1 MLSQC
6 SSDHRLACLLFH
18 HRSLPILFY
27 SQTDAFFLLR
37 MYNVLIDLFHDAGRM
52 RRVRILFLFDLCCTL
67 LCPKIISISD
77 LHPSLPVSCLEL
89 PDIISCAVRGC

>member
-6 SSDHRLACLLFH
+6 SSDHPPAYLLFH
-18 HRSLPILFY
+18 HRNLPILFY

-37 MYNVLIDLFHDAGRM
+37 MCNVLIDLFHDVVRM

-67 LCPKIISISD
+67 LCLEIISIS
-77 LHPSLPVSCLEL
+77 S
-89 PDIISCAVRGC
+89 